1 MVRQNTLDFAM
12 SAHEP
17 QFVFDLSGG
26 QLALDFA
33 NTVSYRFEKATERLP
48 NFRELVRFGTSTGAI
63 PASVMTRLSVKAAQF
78 PELAE
83 RALREAVQLRETLFA
98 IFQAIAEGRE
108 VPEKALAMLNIA
120 AESCTAHR
128 RLVKAGDRFEW
139 RWEAMDVYLDSVVWP
154 VTQAA
159 VDLLLSEELK
169 NMRICASDKCGW
181 LFLDKTKNHRR
192 RWCDMKT
199 CGNRVK
205 ARRHYARVKKEG

>member
-1 MVRQNTLDFAM
+1 M
-12 SAHEP
+12 SANDS

-33 NTVSYRFEKATERLP
+33 NTVSYRFEKGVERLP

-63 PASVMTRLSVKAAQF
+63 PSNVMTRLNVKAAQA

-83 RALREAVQLRETLFA
+83 RTLREAVELREALFA

-108 VPEKALAMLNIA
+108 VPAKALARLNFA
-120 AESCTAHR
+120 AQNCANHGRVVETG
-128 RLVKAGDRFEW
+128 KRFEW
-139 RWEAMDVYLDSVVWP
+139 RWEAMDVYLDSVLWP
-154 VTQAA
+154 VTRAA

-169 NMRICASDKCGW
+169 NLRICASEKCGW

-205 ARRHYARVKKEG
+205 ARRHYERMKRTE

>member
-1 MVRQNTLDFAM
+1 M

-33 NTVSYRFEKATERLP
+33 NTVSYRFEQATERLP

-63 PASVMTRLSVKAAQF
+63 PSNVMTRLSVKAAQF
-78 PELAE
+78 PELAG
-83 RALREAVQLRETLFA
+83 RALREAIELRETLFA
-98 IFQAIAEGRE
+98 IFHAIAEGHE
-108 VPEKALAMLNIA
+108 VPVKGLARLNVA
-120 AESCTAHR
+120 AQNCAEHG
-128 RLVKAGDRFEW
+128 RLVEAGAKFEW
-139 RWEAMDVYLDSVVWP
+139 RWEAMDVYLDSVLWP
-154 VTQAA
+154 VTRAA

-169 NMRICASDKCGW
+169 NLRICASDKCGW

-205 ARRHYARVKKEG
+205 ARRHYARVKQGE